1 MIRENPK
8 VVGGA
13 RKTGKIHEIKS
24 TWHMVLKDVGGEGGG
39 HGRQTAGERASQT
52 KPFWVNFNQTL
63 HQASLCEGAPIYM
76 YLDACVDK

>member
-39 HGRQTAGERASQT
+39 VMGAKRRGRGLAKQNHFG
-52 KPFWVNFNQTL
+52 
-63 HQASLCEGAPIYM
+63 
-76 YLDACVDK
+76 